1 MNTDY
6 LKKLKSI
13 ANTPWRQLL
22 RNALIIGLFAFLIAA
37 IVFVFAAIIAWRNL
51 PPIDSLKDYKPR
63 MAMQIFSE
71 DGQLIGEF
79 GEERRKPVVLSEVP
93 DHLKKALL
101 AIEDSRFYEHGGIDY
116 FGLSRAILNNL
127 TGGSKQGASTITQQ
141 LAKNFFLTNERTFT
155 RKFYEALMAKK
166 IEDNLTKD
174 EILERYM
181 NHIYL
186 GERAYGF
193 AAAADIY
200 FGKELK
206 ELTLAE
212 SAMLAT
218 LPQAPS
224 SNNPARN
231 RKRADERQKY
241 ILERMLDLKFISKTQ
256 YDQARAEVVRIS
268 DTKLA
273 LRSDNYT
280 VHADYVA
287 EMVRQ
292 LMYERFKEAAYT
304 EGLKVYTTIRSQEQN
319 AAYTAVRKAV
329 FAYDRKY
336 GYRGAEAQY
345 ELPAKTEERLK
356 QIDQIFDKHPD
367 LDSLRAVV
375 VTQISGG
382 TIKGLLADGEEI
394 QVSGNGLGPAK
405 TLIGSKD
412 TKKGIRVGSV
422 VRVVESLE
430 DSNYRISQVPNVQAS
445 FVSMNPTDGAIHA
458 LVGGFDF
465 TLNKFNHITQAYRQP
480 GSTIKP
486 FIYSAAMEKNGM
498 TPSSM
503 VNDSPIKVG
512 SWMPKNA
519 DGQYLGPIP
528 LSAALASSRNMVS
541 IRLLQSIGNDY
552 FRSYAERFGFEGKR
566 IDKYLTVALGAI
578 EATPYQ
584 LVGAYGVF
592 ANGGYKVDPYLIT
605 KVIDRTGNAILEAK
619 PRRANDEKN
628 RVITKDNAAMTDALL
643 KGVVR
648 GGTARAASALGRN
661 DIAGK
666 TGTTNDAVDAWFAGY
681 QPKLVAI
688 AWMGFDTGNKS
699 LGVGE
704 FGGGLALPIWMDY
717 MRVALQGKKIEARE
731 AQWQNTPATG
741 TLGTDATATGNTAP
755 ASGTNGANNSTTPPA
770 PEELPADP
778 NSVPL
783 PNSDARKASETINE
797 ADAKAAAEQNKEQQA
812 PKPVA
817 PTTPANPAATP
828 AAATPSSGSATNRA
842 PSTP

>member
-1 MNTDY
+1 MSTESSPNSQPTRSVGRIFKT
-6 LKKLKSI
+6 LFLWGSF
-13 ANTPWRQLL
+13 A
-22 RNALIIGLFAFLIAA
+22 ALMAIIVL
-37 IVFVFAAIIAWRNL
+37 VFASVVAWRNL
-51 PPIDSLKDYKPR
+51 PSVDTLKDYKPR

-79 GEERRKPVVLSEVP
+79 GEERRRPVLISEVP
-93 DHLKKALL
+93 DHLKKALI
-101 AIEDSRFYEHGGIDY
+101 AIEDARFYEHGGIDY
-116 FGLSRAILNNL
+116 LGLGRAVINNI
-127 TGGSKQGASTITQQ
+127 TGGNKQGASTITQQ

-166 IEDNLTKD
+166 IEQNLTKD

-206 ELTLAE
+206 DLTLAE

-231 RKRADERQKY
+231 RKRADERQRY
-241 ILERMLDLKFISKTQ
+241 VLERMLELNFITKEQ
-256 YDQARAEVVRIS
+256 YDQARAEVVQLVDKKS
-268 DTKLA
+268 N
-273 LRSDNYT
+273 LRNDQST
-280 VHADYVA
+280 VHADYIA
-287 EMVRQ
+287 EMARM
-292 LMYERFKEAAYT
+292 LMYDRFKEAAYT

-319 AAYTAVRKAV
+319 AAYAAVRKAV

-345 ELPAKTEERLK
+345 NLPSKPEERLK
-356 QIDQIFDKHPD
+356 MLDTIFEEHPD
-367 LDSLRAVV
+367 LDNIKAVV
-375 VTQISGG
+375 VMSTSGG
-382 TIKGLLADGEEI
+382 ILRGVTSEGKEIELKGA
-394 QVSGNGLGPAK
+394 SLGPAK
-405 TLIGSKD
+405 NFLGSND
-412 TKKGIRVGSV
+412 KKGIRTGSV
-422 VRVVESLE
+422 VRVIESSDGLE
-430 DSNYRISQVPNVQAS
+430 YKITQVPSVQAS
-445 FVSMNPTDGAIHA
+445 FISMDPTDGAIHA

-465 TLNKFNHITQAYRQP
+465 QLSKFNHVTQGYRQP

-498 TPSSM
+498 NPNSI
-503 VNDSPIKVG
+503 VDDKPIKIG
-512 SWMPKNA
+512 SWEPKNS
-519 DGQYLGPIP
+519 DGRYLGPIP
-528 LSAALASSRNMVS
+528 LSTALASSRNMVS

-552 FRSYAERFGFEGKR
+552 FRSYAERFGFEGNR

-578 EATPYQ
+578 EVTPYEM
-584 LVGAYGVF
+584 VGAYGVF
-592 ANGGYKVDPYLIT
+592 ANGGYKVDPYFIK
-605 KVIDRTGNAILEAK
+605 KVVDRSGNVILEAK
-619 PRRANDEKN
+619 PRLASDEKN
-628 RVITKDNAAMTDALL
+628 RVITKENAAMTDALL

-648 GGTARAASALGRN
+648 GGTARAASALGRS

-681 QPKLVAI
+681 QPKLVAV

-699 LGVGE
+699 LGEGE

-717 MRVALQGKKIEARE
+717 MRMALQGKKVEARE
-731 AQWQNTPATG
+731 SPWQNAATNAGGDITRNPTDPTLTIDGQPA
-741 TLGTDATATGNTAP
+741 P
-755 ASGTNGANNSTTPPA
+755 PPA
-770 PEELPADP
+770 PEELNADP

-783 PNSDARKASETINE
+783 PNSDARKASETVNE
-797 ADAKAAAEQNKEQQA
+797 ADVKAASEGKLQEIIA

-817 PTTPANPAATP
+817 PAQPKPVKPVGVPN
-828 AAATPSSGSATNRA
+828 
-842 PSTP
+842 

>member
-1 MNTDY
+1 MSTESSPNSQPTRSVGRIFKT
-6 LKKLKSI
+6 LFIWGSF
-13 ANTPWRQLL
+13 A
-22 RNALIIGLFAFLIAA
+22 ALMAIIVL
-37 IVFVFAAIIAWRNL
+37 VFASVVAWRNL
-51 PPIDSLKDYKPR
+51 PSVDTLKDYKPR

-79 GEERRKPVVLSEVP
+79 GEERRRPVLISEVP
-93 DHLKKALL
+93 DHLKKALI
-101 AIEDSRFYEHGGIDY
+101 AIEDARFYEHGGIDY
-116 FGLSRAILNNL
+116 LGLGRAIVNNV
-127 TGGSKQGASTITQQ
+127 TGGNKQGASTITQQ

-166 IEDNLTKD
+166 IEQNLTKD

-206 ELTLAE
+206 DLTLAE

-231 RKRADERQKY
+231 RKRADERQRY
-241 ILERMLDLKFISKTQ
+241 VLERMLELNFITKAQ
-256 YDQARAEVVRIS
+256 YDQARAEVVQLVDKKS
-268 DTKLA
+268 N
-273 LRSDNYT
+273 LRNDQST
-280 VHADYVA
+280 VHADYIA
-287 EMVRQ
+287 EMARM
-292 LMYERFKEAAYT
+292 LMYDRFKEAAYT

-319 AAYTAVRKAV
+319 AAYAAVRKAV

-345 ELPAKTEERLK
+345 NLPSKPEERLK
-356 QIDQIFDKHPD
+356 MLDTIFDEHPD
-367 LDSLRAVV
+367 LDNVKAVV
-375 VTQISGG
+375 VLSTSGG
-382 TIKGLLADGEEI
+382 ILKGVTSEGKEI
-394 QVSGNGLGPAK
+394 ELKGASLGPAK
-405 TLIGSKD
+405 SLLGSGD
-412 TKKGIRVGSV
+412 KKGIRTGSV
-422 VRVVESLE
+422 VRVIESTDGLE
-430 DSNYRISQVPNVQAS
+430 YRITQVPSVQAS
-445 FVSMNPTDGAIHA
+445 FISMDPTDGAIHA

-465 TLNKFNHITQAYRQP
+465 QLSKFNHVTQGYRQP

-498 TPSSM
+498 NPNSI
-503 VNDSPIKVG
+503 VDDKPIKIG
-512 SWMPKNA
+512 SWEPKNS
-519 DGQYLGPIP
+519 DGRYLGPIP
-528 LSAALASSRNMVS
+528 LSTALASSRNMVS

-552 FRSYAERFGFEGKR
+552 FRSYAERFGFEGNR

-578 EATPYQ
+578 EVTPYEM
-584 LVGAYGVF
+584 VGAYGVF
-592 ANGGYKVDPYLIT
+592 ANGGYKVDPYFIK
-605 KVIDRTGNAILEAK
+605 KVVDRSGAVILEAK
-619 PRRANDEKN
+619 PRLASDEKN
-628 RVITKDNAAMTDALL
+628 RVITKENAAMTDALL

-648 GGTARAASALGRN
+648 GGTARAASALGRS

-681 QPKLVAI
+681 QPKLVAV

-699 LGVGE
+699 LGEGE

-717 MRVALQGKKIEARE
+717 MRMALQGKKVEVRE
-731 AQWQNTPATG
+731 TQWQNAVTNAGGNITRNPTDPSLTIDGQPA
-741 TLGTDATATGNTAP
+741 P
-755 ASGTNGANNSTTPPA
+755 PPA
-770 PEELPADP
+770 PEELNADP

-783 PNSDARKASETINE
+783 PNSDARKASETVNE
-797 ADAKAAAEQNKEQQA
+797 ADVKAASEGKLQEIIAPVKPAAPTQ
-812 PKPVA
+812 PKPVKPAGA
-817 PTTPANPAATP
+817 PN
-828 AAATPSSGSATNRA
+828 
-842 PSTP
+842 